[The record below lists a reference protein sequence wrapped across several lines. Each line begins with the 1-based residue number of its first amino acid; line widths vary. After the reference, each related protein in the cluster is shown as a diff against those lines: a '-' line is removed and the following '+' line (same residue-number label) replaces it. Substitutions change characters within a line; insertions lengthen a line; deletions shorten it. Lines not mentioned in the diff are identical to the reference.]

1 MGGSIPEM
9 PNFRGAGPRIL
20 RWGVAILVVLLLLW
34 STTSIPTGN
43 VGVLTL
49 FGRVTGETLG
59 EGIHLINPLKSVQK
73 LSVQTQS
80 VKESANVPSNEGLIL
95 ALDTS
100 LLFRLDK
107 SKAAFVFQTVG
118 DNYAEKI
125 VEPTLR
131 AAIRASTSAH
141 SANALYTNARELV
154 QLQIQDELT
163 AQLSPRG
170 VIVENVLLRD
180 VQLPAMLKGSIE
192 AKQQAEQDAL
202 RMSFILQKE
211 KQEAERIEAQGI
223 ADFQKIVAQGI
234 SVPNCS
240 NGKASKPPKSWQ
252 PASTLRSSSSAI
264 RKTVCPWSSSR
275 SSRVFARQPDS
286 VGTKLSCSKSE
297 CGSEQRSAER
307 EVDQGKV
314 IRLPKLNSTVGNVCT
329 PRPHALHNSSTI
341 AAWMPIREMSA
352 DLLVRIPGRVAK
364 SLRENANESVGRQ
377 DHGLRLE
384 ELRLRRSGGRCLGRF
399 LPSW

>member
-1 MGGSIPEM
+1 MPTTTRFDLGGSGLPSL
-9 PNFRGAGPRIL
+9 PNLVGSGKRIL
-20 RWGVAILVVLLLLW
+20 QLGILVMVIIVVLA

-49 FGRVTGETLG
+49 FGRVTGETLP

-80 VKESANVPSNEGLIL
+80 LKESANVPSNEGLIL

-107 SKAAFVFQTVG
+107 SKASYVYQTMGEPYV
-118 DNYAEKI
+118 EKV

-131 AAIRASTSAH
+131 AAIRAATSAH

-154 QLQIQDELT
+154 QAQIQDELT
-163 AQLSPRG
+163 KELAPRG

-211 KQEAERIEAQGI
+211 KQEAERKRIEAQGI

-234 SVPNCS
+234 SPQLLEWKGIEATEKLALSTNTKVVIIGNPK
-240 NGKASKPPKSWQ
+240 NGLPLVLEPK
-252 PASTLRSSSSAI
+252 
-264 RKTVCPWSSSR
+264 
-275 SSRVFARQPDS
+275 
-286 VGTKLSCSKSE
+286 
-297 CGSEQRSAER
+297 
-307 EVDQGKV
+307 
-314 IRLPKLNSTVGNVCT
+314 
-329 PRPHALHNSSTI
+329 
-341 AAWMPIREMSA
+341 
-352 DLLVRIPGRVAK
+352 
-364 SLRENANESVGRQ
+364 
-377 DHGLRLE
+377 
-384 ELRLRRSGGRCLGRF
+384 
-399 LPSW
+399 

>member
-1 MGGSIPEM
+1 MPTTTRFELGGGLPNM
-9 PNFRGAGPRIL
+9 PSFTGAGKKL
-20 RWGVAILVVLLLLW
+20 FQLAILVLVIILLMA

-49 FGRVTGETLG
+49 FGRVTGETLP
-59 EGIHLINPLKSVQK
+59 EGIHLVNPLKSVQK

-107 SKAAFVFQTVG
+107 DKAAFVYQTMGEPYV
-118 DNYAEKI
+118 ERV

-131 AAIRASTSAH
+131 AAIRAATSAH

-154 QLQIQDELT
+154 QAQIQDELT
-163 AQLSPRG
+163 KELAPRG

-211 KQEAERIEAQGI
+211 KQEAERKRIEAQGI
-223 ADFQKIVAQGI
+223 ADFQKIVATGI
-234 SVPNCS
+234 SPQLLEWKGIEATEKLATSANAKVVIIGNPK
-240 NGKASKPPKSWQ
+240 NGLPLVLEPK
-252 PASTLRSSSSAI
+252 
-264 RKTVCPWSSSR
+264 
-275 SSRVFARQPDS
+275 
-286 VGTKLSCSKSE
+286 
-297 CGSEQRSAER
+297 
-307 EVDQGKV
+307 
-314 IRLPKLNSTVGNVCT
+314 
-329 PRPHALHNSSTI
+329 
-341 AAWMPIREMSA
+341 
-352 DLLVRIPGRVAK
+352 
-364 SLRENANESVGRQ
+364 
-377 DHGLRLE
+377 
-384 ELRLRRSGGRCLGRF
+384 
-399 LPSW
+399 